1 MKKRLFALVLL
12 LLLLAGCTAAP
23 EADYMAPVRAYCLAL
38 QNNDFSQLQQA
49 MPAAVLS
56 SNGLDAGE
64 LDELRAPFLTHTADS
79 ITIRADAVKTTD
91 FTPKERAALQA
102 YLFDE
107 YVCKLDIDAA
117 KLLKLHLR
125 FGGDME
131 GELTLPTVVYRANS
145 RWYVEFS
152 RRPPR
157 SKNNRNALR
166 RISGERQTVKKPI
179 QPKVSE
185 GRIV

>member
-64 LDELRAPFLTHTADS
+64 LDELRAPFLTHAADS
-79 ITIRADAVKTTD
+79 ITIRADAVKTSD
-91 FTPKERAALQA
+91 FTPKECAALQA

-117 KLLKLHLR
+117 KLLKLHLC

-152 RRPPR
+152 RQ
-157 SKNNRNALR
+157 AAA
-166 RISGERQTVKKPI
+166 IKK
-179 QPKVSE
+179 
-185 GRIV
+185 

>member
-64 LDELRAPFLTHTADS
+64 LDELRAPLSHTCRRQHHHPRRRS
-79 ITIRADAVKTTD
+79 QNNG
-91 FTPKERAALQA
+91 F
-102 YLFDE
+102 Y
-107 YVCKLDIDAA
+107 A
-117 KLLKLHLR
+117 K
-125 FGGDME
+125 G
-131 GELTLPTVVYRANS
+131 T
-145 RWYVEFS
+145 
-152 RRPPR
+152 RRTASVP
-157 SKNNRNALR
+157 
-166 RISGERQTVKKPI
+166 V
-179 QPKVSE
+179 
-185 GRIV
+185 

>member
-64 LDELRAPFLTHTADS
+64 LDELRAPFSHMPQTAS
-79 ITIRADAVKTTD
+79 PSAPTQSKQRI
-91 FTPKERAALQA
+91 
-102 YLFDE
+102 
-107 YVCKLDIDAA
+107 
-117 KLLKLHLR
+117 LR
-125 FGGDME
+125 Q
-131 GELTLPTVVYRANS
+131 
-145 RWYVEFS
+145 
-152 RRPPR
+152 
-157 SKNNRNALR
+157 RNAPHCKHIFLR
-166 RISGERQTVKKPI
+166 NMFAVWILTRRSF
-179 QPKVSE
+179 
-185 GRIV
+185 

>member
-64 LDELRAPFLTHTADS
+64 LDELRAPFLTHAQTAS
-79 ITIRADAVKTTD
+79 PSAPTQSKQRI
-91 FTPKERAALQA
+91 
-102 YLFDE
+102 
-107 YVCKLDIDAA
+107 
-117 KLLKLHLR
+117 LR
-125 FGGDME
+125 Q
-131 GELTLPTVVYRANS
+131 
-145 RWYVEFS
+145 
-152 RRPPR
+152 
-157 SKNNRNALR
+157 RNAPHCKRTCLMNTSASWTSTR
-166 RISGERQTVKKPI
+166 RS
-179 QPKVSE
+179 S
-185 GRIV
+185 

>member
-64 LDELRAPFLTHTADS
+64 LDELRAPFLTH
-79 ITIRADAVKTTD
+79 
-91 FTPKERAALQA
+91 
-102 YLFDE
+102 
-107 YVCKLDIDAA
+107 AA
-117 KLLKLHLR
+117 KQRILR
-125 FGGDME
+125 Q
-131 GELTLPTVVYRANS
+131 
-145 RWYVEFS
+145 
-152 RRPPR
+152 
-157 SKNNRNALR
+157 RNAPHCKRTCLMNTSASWTSTR
-166 RISGERQTVKKPI
+166 RS
-179 QPKVSE
+179 S
-185 GRIV
+185 

>member
-56 SNGLDAGE
+56 SNGLGAGE

-117 KLLKLHLR
+117 KLLKLHLC

-152 RRPPR
+152 RQ
-157 SKNNRNALR
+157 AAA
-166 RISGERQTVKKPI
+166 IKK
-179 QPKVSE
+179 
-185 GRIV
+185 

>member
-64 LDELRAPFLTHTADS
+64 LDELRAPFLTHAADS
-79 ITIRADAVKTTD
+79 ITIRADAVKTG
-91 FTPKERAALQA
+91 F
-102 YLFDE
+102 Y
-107 YVCKLDIDAA
+107 A
-117 KLLKLHLR
+117 K
-125 FGGDME
+125 G
-131 GELTLPTVVYRANS
+131 T
-145 RWYVEFS
+145 
-152 RRPPR
+152 RRTASVP
-157 SKNNRNALR
+157 
-166 RISGERQTVKKPI
+166 V
-179 QPKVSE
+179 
-185 GRIV
+185 

>member
-1 MKKRLFALVLL
+1 M
-12 LLLLAGCTAAP
+12 
-23 EADYMAPVRAYCLAL
+23 
-38 QNNDFSQLQQA
+38 
-49 MPAAVLS
+49 
-56 SNGLDAGE
+56 
-64 LDELRAPFLTHTADS
+64 DELRAPFLTHAADS

-152 RRPPR
+152 RQ
-157 SKNNRNALR
+157 AAA
-166 RISGERQTVKKPI
+166 IKK
-179 QPKVSE
+179 
-185 GRIV
+185 